1 MKPAA
6 VYCKAD
12 STNKVLEFVSDGLGD
27 KVADYIPSLPIGIY
41 QGGELI
47 GGVLIND
54 IRPQRDCW
62 LTIYTTTPYWAKR
75 QVMRYVF
82 GVVFDLIQA
91 KRCSVLVSLSNAKSF
106 KMCKQLGFVEEGIL
120 RQYRDNGEDCY
131 VMGMLKSECK
141 WIGENK

>member
-12 STNKVLEFVSDGLGD
+12 STNKVLEFVADGLGD

-91 KRCSVLVSLSNAKSF
+91 KRCSVLVSLSNTKSY

-141 WIGENK
+141 WIGVK

>member
-12 STNKVLEFVSDGLGD
+12 STNKVLEFVAGGLRD

-91 KRCSVLVSLSNAKSF
+91 KRCSVLVSLSNAISY

-141 WIGENK
+141 WIGVK